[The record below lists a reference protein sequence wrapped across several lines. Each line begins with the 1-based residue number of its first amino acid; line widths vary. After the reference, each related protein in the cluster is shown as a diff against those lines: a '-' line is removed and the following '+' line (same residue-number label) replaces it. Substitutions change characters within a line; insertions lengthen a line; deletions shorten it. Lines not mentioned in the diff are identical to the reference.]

1 MEEERLYMVQI
12 KDMAGEYEPIG
23 VMPFRQAVREQFTRH
38 RPAHIQPVGKRD
50 RMK

>member
-1 MEEERLYMVQI
+1 MVQI

-38 RPAHIQPVGKRD
+38 RPAHIQPLTETYLNLPKD
-50 RMK
+50 SPT